1 MKLYIYSKKL
11 FLIFKLSI
19 NLFLKILITPK
30 KNIIFL
36 DGGFGVIS
44 THCYSIPFL
53 YKRENTLVFW
63 LIKKE
68 FNPIEMIDLW
78 KSNLDLTPIDLNK
91 INGYFFNL
99 RVKEILF
106 FILKK
111 IIKLRNKNFIDIWQF
126 DINFVKKFGIKEY
139 ENLEKKNKGYDNIF
153 NFHNE
158 KNLKKYKITR
168 SPYLAQIVKGDKSK
182 KAILRYDSKIYKSY
196 LPLKKNNYF
205 KYYMLYIRGRK
216 ITSLEGNSR
225 NGSNLSDYIPSIKYL
240 KNKKYIPLI
249 NGDYQKKDIRK
260 LKKEKISFYEYKTLN
275 LSRVLFYQLSTIIT
289 DFVISEYGGG
299 TCFPFTQ
306 KKKMLLLNVFPISH
320 GYGNSLIF
328 PKIFNKKDN
337 KILNLKKLFEKKAF
351 IEYFEKDEFRKL
363 NDKEILLATKE
374 FINNF
379 FQKNKT
385 RKDKIS
391 RMNCNFSNYLKIT
404 KYSYNY
410 LKIQNRLFKNIQK

>member
-1 MKLYIYSKKL
+1 
-11 FLIFKLSI
+11 
-19 NLFLKILITPK
+19 
-30 KNIIFL
+30 
-36 DGGFGVIS
+36 
-44 THCYSIPFL
+44 
-53 YKRENTLVFW
+53 
-63 LIKKE
+63 
-68 FNPIEMIDLW
+68 
-78 KSNLDLTPIDLNK
+78 
-91 INGYFFNL
+91 
-99 RVKEILF
+99 
-106 FILKK
+106 
-111 IIKLRNKNFIDIWQF
+111 
-126 DINFVKKFGIKEY
+126 
-139 ENLEKKNKGYDNIF
+139 
-153 NFHNE
+153 
-158 KNLKKYKITR
+158 
-168 SPYLAQIVKGDKSK
+168 
-182 KAILRYDSKIYKSY
+182 
-196 LPLKKNNYF
+196 
-205 KYYMLYIRGRK
+205 MLYIRDRK
-216 ITSLEGNSR
+216 TTSLEGNSR

-275 LSRVLFYQLSTIIT
+275 LSRVLFYQLSTIT
-289 DFVISEYGGG
+289 SDFVISEYGGG

-306 KKKMLLLNVFPISH
+306 KKKMLLLNVFPISG

-337 KILNLKKLFEKKAF
+337 KISSLKKLFEKKAF
-351 IEYFEKDEFRKL
+351 LEFFEKDEFRKL

-391 RMNCNFSNYLKIT
+391 RMNCNFSNYLKTT

>member
-1 MKLYIYSKKL
+1 MKIYRYMKKL
-11 FLIFKLSI
+11 FLIFKVSI

-68 FNPIEMIDLW
+68 FNPVEMIDLW
-78 KSNLDLTPIDLNK
+78 KSNLDVAPIDLNK
-91 INGYFFNL
+91 INGYFLNL
-99 RVKEILF
+99 SVKEILF

-111 IIKLRNKNFIDIWQF
+111 IIKLRNKNFIDIYQF
-126 DINFVKKFGIKEY
+126 DINFTKKFGIKEY
-139 ENLEKKNKGYDNIF
+139 ENLEKKNKEKDDIF

-168 SPYLAQIVKGDKSK
+168 SPYLSQIVKGDKSK
-182 KAILRYDSKIYKSY
+182 KDILRYDSKIYKSY

-205 KYYMLYIRGRK
+205 KYYMLYIRDRK
-216 ITSLEGNSR
+216 TTSLEGNSR

-275 LSRVLFYQLSTIIT
+275 LSRVLFYQLSTIIS

-306 KKKMLLLNVFPISH
+306 KKKMLLLNVFPISG

-337 KILNLKKLFEKKAF
+337 KISSLKKLFEKKAF
-351 IEYFEKDEFRKL
+351 IEFFEKDEFRKL

-379 FQKNKT
+379 FQKNKI